1 MQPSVTNLYYF
12 ARRVSNF
19 PWNNF
24 SHPPPIDRKNSPLSR
39 GRNRKDYERRFNI
52 CSFLFFSLFETWISN
67 IELCRRGERIILY
80 ICTDEFFEIF
90 RNKRKERFH
99 RARSR
104 FDLISGVEDKGR
116 RGGRSVTVGAIF
128 PSHSK
133 KRTTNFF
140 DLWSTTFPNKKG
152 FLVRQIR
159 DTWFSKENIYLV
171 CSRERERERVRNP
184 SFPAWKIKLDNP
196 KRDTLRSLREE
207 IRIITLISRFDLK
220 RNPITSE
227 ISVRIKY
234 HVASY
239 RIHF

>member
-24 SHPPPIDRKNSPLSR
+24 SHPPRSIGKTRLSR
-39 GRNRKDYERRFNI
+39 EEEIERITREDSTSVRF
-52 CSFLFFSLFETWISN
+52 FFSLSLKREYRISSFVEEAK
-67 IELCRRGERIILY
+67 ELYY

-104 FDLISGVEDKGR
+104 FHVISGVEDKGR

-152 FLVRQIR
+152 FLVRQR
-159 DTWFSKENIYLV
+159 H
-171 CSRERERERVRNP
+171 
-184 SFPAWKIKLDNP
+184 
-196 KRDTLRSLREE
+196 
-207 IRIITLISRFDLK
+207 LIF
-220 RNPITSE
+220 
-227 ISVRIKY
+227 
-234 HVASY
+234 
-239 RIHF
+239 

>member
-24 SHPPPIDRKNSPLSR
+24 SHPPPDRSEKLASLERKKSKGLR
-39 GRNRKDYERRFNI
+39 EKIQHLFVFFLLRNLKYRI
-52 CSFLFFSLFETWISN
+52 SSFVEEAK
-67 IELCRRGERIILY
+67 ELYY

-104 FDLISGVEDKGR
+104 FHVISGVEDKGR

-140 DLWSTTFPNKKG
+140 DLWSTTFPNKK
-152 FLVRQIR
+152 
-159 DTWFSKENIYLV
+159 
-171 CSRERERERVRNP
+171 
-184 SFPAWKIKLDNP
+184 
-196 KRDTLRSLREE
+196 
-207 IRIITLISRFDLK
+207 RIFGSSDPRHLIF
-220 RNPITSE
+220 
-227 ISVRIKY
+227 
-234 HVASY
+234 
-239 RIHF
+239 

>member
-1 MQPSVTNLYYF
+1 MNFLKFF
-12 ARRVSNF
+12 AIRE
-19 PWNNF
+19 
-24 SHPPPIDRKNSPLSR
+24 RKDSIER
-39 GRNRKDYERRFNI
+39 GRDSMLFRGWKIKGGEEEDRWPSAPSFRPTPKSERR
-52 CSFLFFSLFETWISN
+52 ISS
-67 IELCRRGERIILY
+67 
-80 ICTDEFFEIF
+80 T
-90 RNKRKERFH
+90 
-99 RARSR
+99 
-104 FDLISGVEDKGR
+104 SGQR
-116 RGGRSVTVGAIF
+116 PF
-128 PSHSK
+128 PI
-133 KRTTNFF
+133 
-140 DLWSTTFPNKKG
+140 KKG

-171 CSRERERERVRNP
+171 CSRERERVRNP